1 MKTLRRLTEK
11 LRNLISRKFPRK
23 PDAFRHKTVALYE
36 ITVPCLAGIYR
47 ASNGQI
53 GRMRLEPG
61 MWTFWRYRPRMSTEA
76 VFASREEAELSLA
89 VEGYGIG
96 RKLGK
101 GNHSVEW
108 ELVEL

>member
-1 MKTLRRLTEK
+1 MNAVMQK
-11 LRNLISRKFPRK
+11 LRDLVSRKFPRK
-23 PDAFRHKTVALYE
+23 QDAFRHKTVALYE

-47 ASNGQI
+47 ASWSKGPMA
-53 GRMRLEPG
+53 RMRLKPG